1 MIRPVE
7 TALLLT
13 FAVCLAAVPAQARR
27 HSAPKPDADQDAP
40 AAAAKKDSA
49 KKDSAKPQQ
58 VASFGDWGAY
68 LAKVGKGKTCYALA
82 SPKERRPDLKRE
94 AAYVFISDRPAEKVH
109 NEVSIIMGFPLKE
122 SGKAEAK
129 IGRTA
134 FDLVSKGSN
143 AWIKNPED
151 EARFVE
157 ALQHSGTLIVKA
169 AAAKGPATVDSY
181 ALDGFKQALARV
193 GKDCK

>member
-1 MIRPVE
+1 MIRPLKI
-7 TALLLT
+7 ALLLT
-13 FAVCLAAVPAQARR
+13 AVACLAAAPAEARR
-27 HSAPKPDADQDAP
+27 HSAPKKDADQETT
-40 AAAAKKDSA
+40 AAKKDA
-49 KKDSAKPQQ
+49 NKPQQ

-68 LAKVGKGKTCYALA
+68 LAKSGKGKTCYALA
-82 SPKERRPDLKRE
+82 SPKERRPEAKRD
-94 AAYVFISDRPAEKVH
+94 AAYIFISDRPAEKVH

-129 IGRTA
+129 VGRAA
-134 FDLVSKGSN
+134 FDLVTKGSN

-157 ALQHSGTLIVKA
+157 TLQKGGTLIVKA

-181 ALDGFKQALARV
+181 ALDGLKQALGRIS
-193 GKDCK
+193 KDCK